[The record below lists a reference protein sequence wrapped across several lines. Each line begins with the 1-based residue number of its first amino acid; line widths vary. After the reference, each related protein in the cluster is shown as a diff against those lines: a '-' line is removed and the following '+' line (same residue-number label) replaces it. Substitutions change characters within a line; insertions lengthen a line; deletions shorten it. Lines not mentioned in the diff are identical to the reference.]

1 MDDQQR
7 RLAEELLFSEKKV
20 PSPAKLLYFGV
31 LDPTR
36 LFPYPSLSQEDQRQ
50 TKELMGEVETFMD
63 QNLDPKQIDEQEH
76 IPEKVI
82 EGLAR
87 LGVLGMTVPKKFSGL
102 GMTQTAYCQI
112 TEKIAQRCNSTALL
126 INAHQSIGLRAL
138 LLFGT
143 EEQQN
148 RWLPELAKG
157 ETLAAFS
164 LTEAHAGSDASGIET
179 RATYIPE
186 KNVWRLNGRK
196 QWTTNGSIAG
206 VLTVMARTEIDTPQG
221 KQDKITAF
229 LVTPNMPGFKIQEA
243 ALKKVGMRG
252 TKTSNLLLEQV
263 EVPSHH
269 ILGPLGA
276 GLRVC
281 LTVLDYGRTTFGAM
295 CTGTSKYL
303 LKRSIEH
310 AKTRLQF
317 KRPLASFPLV
327 KEKLSLMAGH
337 VYAME
342 ATTYMVA
349 GLLDKGNEDIMLEA
363 AILKVFASESL
374 WNIIYDSMQIF
385 GGRSFFTDEPFER
398 IMRDSRLNMIGEGSN
413 EVLRAFIG
421 LVGMRD
427 VGVALQEIGQSW
439 KSPWTATSKL
449 WSLFKHGI
457 FSAKIASVH
466 PSLRKEMGR
475 LEKEIH
481 SFGWEVKKLLVKY
494 KEEIIEEQFQLNR
507 IAEGALS
514 LFTTACVLS
523 KLSTELTQKKISPS
537 TEAAARLYCLHALEK
552 WKAAQRGFSHH
563 HDDSLAAVSDL
574 LVKDV
579 K

>member
-7 RLAEELLFSEKKV
+7 RLAEELLFSEKKA

-36 LFPYPSLSQEDQRQ
+36 LFPYPHLSPEKQHNAKQ
-50 TKELMGEVETFMD
+50 LIAEVEKFMD
-63 QNLDPKQIDEQEH
+63 QNLDPKLIDEQAH
-76 IPEKVI
+76 IPESVI
-82 EGLAR
+82 SGLAK
-87 LGVLGMTVPKKFSGL
+87 LGVLGMTVPKIFSGL
-102 GMTQTAYCQI
+102 EMPQTAYCQL

-143 EEQQN
+143 PEQQT
-148 RWLPELAKG
+148 RWLPDLATGKTIG
-157 ETLAAFS
+157 AFS
-164 LTEAHAGSDASGIET
+164 LTEANAGSDASGVET

-206 VLTVMARTEIDTPQG
+206 VLTVMARTEINTPQG

-229 LVTPNMPGFKIQEA
+229 LVTPNMPGFKIQDA

-252 TKTSNLLLEQV
+252 TKTSNILFENV
-263 EVPSHH
+263 EVPPHH
-269 ILGPLGA
+269 VLGELGT
-276 GLRVC
+276 GLKVC

-295 CTGTSKYL
+295 CTGSAKYL
-303 LKRSIEH
+303 LKRATEH
-310 AKTRLQF
+310 ARTRMQF
-317 KRPLASFPLV
+317 KRPLSSFPLV
-327 KEKLSLMAGH
+327 KEKLALMAAH
-337 VYAME
+337 VYAMD

-374 WNIIYDSMQIF
+374 WQIIYDTMQIF

-427 VGVALQEIGQSW
+427 VGVALQDIQQSW
-439 KSPWTATSKL
+439 KNPINASSKL
-449 WSLFKHGI
+449 LSLLKHGI
-457 FSAKIASVH
+457 RSTKISNLH
-466 PSLRKEMGR
+466 PSLKKEVDR
-475 LEKEIH
+475 LQKEIH
-481 SFGWEVKKLLVKY
+481 RFGWSVKKLLFKY
-494 KEEIIEEQFQLNR
+494 KEDIIEQQFQLNR
-507 IAEGALS
+507 IAEGAMA

-523 KLSTELTQKKISPS
+523 KLSSELESGLITKAK
-537 TEAAARLYCLHALEK
+537 EASALLYCHFALDK
-552 WKAAQRGFSHH
+552 WAHEQHGISHN
-563 HDDSLAAVSDL
+563 DDDEIAAVSDL
-574 LVKDV
+574 WIKDTP
-579 K
+579 